1 MNRTHLTVTLRSA
14 GSEQGAAADDDG
26 PLGRVLDSYTLKA
39 KKQGQGGVGV
49 GGRRARGV
57 RVGVEEALL

>member
-39 KKQGQGGVGV
+39 KTQGQGGGV
-49 GGRRARGV
+49 GGRRTRGV